1 MIWAQATG
9 KSERGKKK
17 DADEE
22 EVPEIESLIPSLGA
36 PLSSDLSEAL
46 RKFEDEIEQPPP
58 RKARGAGSHGDL
70 AALPCLNPKGMLAQ
84 PLLKPVGKTPG
95 GGVPS
100 GVIGGGFGR
109 NTGSL
114 GGPALGSSGASIA
127 VRQITERE
135 VAAGH
140 ELATAEDRKLAKR
153 RAKKERKHA
162 RKKAS
167 KAAKKAKKEAKKAAK
182 KSKKGSSSSSGSS
195 DSSSDGDS
203 DDSSHSA
210 QVFRAAS
217 QKTKLKDHEE
227 FVAHALA
234 NPGLLACA
242 SLQTMENAVGR
253 DGERPVWGQFDAP
266 PSAKAYYL
274 RVLKHTV
281 PAIPQRSLR
290 EMQTICTVLDH
301 LALGRV
307 GEAGDV
313 LAQRMKALELSSSDG
328 HWQRAEHLELVA
340 PDSVSLVNR
349 SELKLVQR
357 EVEAEMKVSQPN
369 SYGKNWGNSANASG
383 GGHWGQDWY
392 PRPKGKGK
400 GKHEKGKW
408 DYWKPNPKGKGKG
421 KDKKGKGKKDE

>member
-1 MIWAQATG
+1 L
-9 KSERGKKK
+9 
-17 DADEE
+17 
-22 EVPEIESLIPSLGA
+22 ESLVPTPGA
-36 PLSSDLSEAL
+36 PLSCDLGEAL
-46 RKFEDEIEQPPP
+46 RKFEGEIEQPVPK
-58 RKARGAGSHGDL
+58 KARGAGNHGDQDS
-70 AALPCLNPKGMLAQ
+70 LPCVNPKGVGPK
-84 PLLKPVGKTPG
+84 PLIKPVGNSPG
-95 GGVPS
+95 GGVSS
-100 GVIGGGFGR
+100 GFIGGGFGR
-109 NTGSL
+109 SAGSVGSL
-114 GGPALGSSGASIA
+114 SRGSSGALVA
-127 VRQITERE
+127 GRQITERE
-135 VAAGH
+135 EAAGR
-140 ELATAEDRKLAKR
+140 ELATVEGHKLAKR
-153 RAKKERKHA
+153 QAKKDRKLA

-203 DDSSHSA
+203 DDSSHKA

-217 QKTKLKDHEE
+217 QKTKLKDHED
-227 FVAHALA
+227 FVAHAIA

-253 DGERPVWGQFDAP
+253 DGEKPVWSEYDAP
-266 PSAKAYYL
+266 PSAKAFYL

-328 HWQRAEHLELVA
+328 HWKRAEHLELVA

-357 EVEAEMKVSQPN
+357 EVESEMKVSQPS
-369 SYGKNWGNSANASG
+369 SYARNWVNYEHAKG
-383 GGHWGQDWY
+383 GGHWGQD
-392 PRPKGKGK
+392 KGKGK
-400 GKHEKGKW
+400 FEKGKGDYW
-408 DYWKPNPKGKGKG
+408 KPKFHGKANGKGDYWKPNGKG

>member
-1 MIWAQATG
+1 M
-9 KSERGKKK
+9 
-17 DADEE
+17 
-22 EVPEIESLIPSLGA
+22 
-36 PLSSDLSEAL
+36 
-46 RKFEDEIEQPPP
+46 
-58 RKARGAGSHGDL
+58 
-70 AALPCLNPKGMLAQ
+70 
-84 PLLKPVGKTPG
+84 
-95 GGVPS
+95 
-100 GVIGGGFGR
+100 
-109 NTGSL
+109 
-114 GGPALGSSGASIA
+114 
-127 VRQITERE
+127 
-135 VAAGH
+135 
-140 ELATAEDRKLAKR
+140 
-153 RAKKERKHA
+153 
-162 RKKAS
+162 
-167 KAAKKAKKEAKKAAK
+167 
-182 KSKKGSSSSSGSS
+182 
-195 DSSSDGDS
+195 
-203 DDSSHSA
+203 

-234 NPGLLACA
+234 NPGLLACS

-253 DGERPVWGQFDAP
+253 DGEKPNWQQYDAP

-274 RVLKHTV
+274 RVLKHSV

-307 GEAGDV
+307 REAGDV

-340 PDSVSLVNR
+340 PDAVSLVNR

-369 SYGKNWGNSANASG
+369 SYGKSWGNYESGNG

-392 PRPKGKGK
+392 PKPKGKGK

-408 DYWKPNPKGKGKG
+408 DYWKPKPKGKGKG